1 MSTLAAYRTRLTNS
15 LADTASKYSNDIL
28 DEAIRK
34 VLNEYTRAFP
44 LAAQSEITITAA
56 NRTQTLAA
64 CTNLISVMLLVHP
77 YDSTLANPYIYE
89 REDFILTWAATGPQ
103 VFFSGNPIPQVGE
116 KILVQ
121 YAAKQ
126 TLKDLDSA
134 TATTVRDD
142 HEDLLIVG
150 AAGQAAM
157 MRASGLNEQ
166 WGSRP
171 SDYSHLMLWGKE
183 QYNRFLEFL
192 TEIRTEQPLDIFP
205 DTYWPLDD
213 WDKH

>member
-1 MSTLAAYRTRLTNS
+1 MSTLALYRTRLTNS

-28 DEAIRK
+28 DEAVRK

-44 LAAQSEITITAA
+44 LAAQSEITVAA
-56 NRTQTLAA
+56 AGRTQTLAA
-64 CTNLISVMLLVHP
+64 CTNLISVMMLVHP
-77 YDSTLANPYIYE
+77 YDSTLSNPFIYE
-89 REDFILTWAATGPQ
+89 REDFLLTWGAAGPQ
-103 VFFSGNPIPQVGE
+103 VYFTASPIPQIGD
-116 KILVQ
+116 KMFVQ
-121 YAAKQ
+121 YASKQ

-134 TATTVRDD
+134 IVTTVRDD

-157 MRASGLNEQ
+157 MRASVLNEQ

-171 SDYSHLMLWGKE
+171 SDYSQLMLWGKQ
-183 QYNRFLEFL
+183 QYDRFLEFL